1 VVWHDDESLWLDDV
15 RKSPHNGRGLM
26 NYGLT
31 QMAKG
36 AYPRALDY
44 FTRALAYSPNYS
56 TLEINLGV
64 VNGAMADAGERA
76 RAAEAERHFL
86 RAISLAPSDD
96 NAHAYYGGWLY
107 RHGRSA
113 EAIAQLKSAVVLN
126 PQRLMQRD
134 LLVQAESS
142 AGDVGAALQYA
153 RDTLRQSPDDAIA
166 LDAVRSLPAH
176 DAAKWIDLSL
186 SQYRQGR
193 YSQAIESAKKALAFE
208 PDNADAYNNIGAAYA
223 AMRQWDDAI
232 RYDEKAVALR
242 PDFQLARNNLAWARA
257 QKAAQ
262 K

>member
-1 VVWHDDESLWLDDV
+1 
-15 RKSPHNGRGLM
+15 M

-126 PQRLMQRD
+126 PQRLMQRN
-134 LLVQAESS
+134 LLVQAEAS

-242 PDFQLARNNLAWARA
+242 PGFQLARNNLAWARA